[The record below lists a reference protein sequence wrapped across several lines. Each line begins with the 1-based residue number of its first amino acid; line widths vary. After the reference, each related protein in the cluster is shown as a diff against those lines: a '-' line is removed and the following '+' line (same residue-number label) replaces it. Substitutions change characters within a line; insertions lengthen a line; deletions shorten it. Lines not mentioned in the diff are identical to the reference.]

1 MKHGMILTREIK
13 IKDGVISATGGYDP
27 SAIRLAILYLDGICI
42 PQSDIIGFGLSPEM
56 EMLKG
61 SGFLFEKSYPLTTN
75 SFSSGADVLIKAY
88 GDCFSDLNNTHN
100 ETWIAH
106 QSLNTYL
113 QRKRITDDNGE
124 CIQLLNALPMPSES
138 FPIGDLMEFKEKRKD
153 NLKELLLKIE
163 DIRIKIITSENKD
176 IAIKKGI
183 MEIEQSIIELHK
195 LVMETK
201 NGWYLSNFAI
211 DLSSQ
216 DLLDTF
222 KSVYGEAKEIGMQ
235 SLDAFLLSAGISVAS
250 RFNVNAGYRYTAGS
264 PNSPYLYAV
273 DVKNRFKIK

>member
-1 MKHGMILTREIK
+1 
-13 IKDGVISATGGYDP
+13 
-27 SAIRLAILYLDGICI
+27 
-42 PQSDIIGFGLSPEM
+42 
-56 EMLKG
+56 
-61 SGFLFEKSYPLTTN
+61 
-75 SFSSGADVLIKAY
+75 
-88 GDCFSDLNNTHN
+88 
-100 ETWIAH
+100 
-106 QSLNTYL
+106 
-113 QRKRITDDNGE
+113 
-124 CIQLLNALPMPSES
+124 
-138 FPIGDLMEFKEKRKD
+138 
-153 NLKELLLKIE
+153 
-163 DIRIKIITSENKD
+163 
-176 IAIKKGI
+176 

-201 NGWYLSNFAI
+201 NGWYLSSFAI

-250 RFNVNAGYRYTAGS
+250 RFNVNAGYRYTVGS

>member
-1 MKHGMILTREIK
+1 
-13 IKDGVISATGGYDP
+13 
-27 SAIRLAILYLDGICI
+27 
-42 PQSDIIGFGLSPEM
+42 
-56 EMLKG
+56 
-61 SGFLFEKSYPLTTN
+61 
-75 SFSSGADVLIKAY
+75 
-88 GDCFSDLNNTHN
+88 
-100 ETWIAH
+100 
-106 QSLNTYL
+106 
-113 QRKRITDDNGE
+113 
-124 CIQLLNALPMPSES
+124 MPSES

-163 DIRIKIITSENKD
+163 DIRIEIITSENKD

-201 NGWYLSNFAI
+201 NGWYLSSFAI

>member
-1 MKHGMILTREIK
+1 
-13 IKDGVISATGGYDP
+13 
-27 SAIRLAILYLDGICI
+27 
-42 PQSDIIGFGLSPEM
+42 M

-138 FPIGDLMEFKEKRKD
+138 FPIGDLMEFKEKEK
-153 NLKELLLKIE
+153 
-163 DIRIKIITSENKD
+163 T
-176 IAIKKGI
+176 
-183 MEIEQSIIELHK
+183 
-195 LVMETK
+195 T
-201 NGWYLSNFAI
+201 
-211 DLSSQ
+211 
-216 DLLDTF
+216 
-222 KSVYGEAKEIGMQ
+222 
-235 SLDAFLLSAGISVAS
+235 
-250 RFNVNAGYRYTAGS
+250 
-264 PNSPYLYAV
+264 
-273 DVKNRFKIK
+273 